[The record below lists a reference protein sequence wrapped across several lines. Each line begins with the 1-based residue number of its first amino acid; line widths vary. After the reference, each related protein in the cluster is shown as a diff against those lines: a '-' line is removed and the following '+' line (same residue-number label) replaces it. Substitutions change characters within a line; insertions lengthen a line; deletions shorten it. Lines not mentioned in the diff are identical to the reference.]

1 MSIEQAGPAVSPKT
15 STTQDNR
22 ATKGRAHDAGDAPE
36 GSFFSLLSAVSPTVV
51 DQAVPA
57 ISPPTSTAQDT
68 LATKGKAGDVPE
80 GGVFSL
86 LGAVSPTVVDQAVP
100 AISPTTSTAQDTLA
114 TKGKAGDVPEGGVF
128 SLLGAVGSAV
138 GLPVAEPGLS
148 APPSDNEKELKDEV
162 SLLVPAPQV
171 GLVEMSNPS
180 STRVDSGAMA
190 GVDLVA
196 QGERLNA
203 LTPAVVP
210 TQPSADETLVS
221 PAQLMLAAGNSVQSE
236 GVQGFGPR
244 AQKTLQA
251 RPSQGDEAQANLAHA
266 QSVSADLTLGD
277 VNGAQSVVG
286 MGIDPRAQ
294 KLVQARRTLGEEL
307 RADATQVKFD
317 SRAGQVASELEGAG
331 KEVMLAKLPLAGDF
345 SARLLEPVERTRGKS
360 FGSVGVS
367 GAEGGWTQYAHHARP
382 VGDLPSNFNAMVT
395 TPMQTQVADKVSYWV
410 TQGIQNAELKLDG
423 FGTEPVEVSIFL
435 KGGEAHVGFRS
446 DQPEVRQMLEG
457 ALSQLKDAL
466 DREGVLLSGVTVG
479 GSGANGSGRQQE
491 PRQGSSSNRGAA
503 VGAPTASEPRTLR
516 ASTSVGRSLDI
527 FV

>member
-15 STTQDNR
+15 STTQDHR
-22 ATKGRAHDAGDAPE
+22 ATKGRATDAGDAPE

-57 ISPPTSTAQDT
+57 ISP
-68 LATKGKAGDVPE
+68 
-80 GGVFSL
+80 
-86 LGAVSPTVVDQAVP
+86 
-100 AISPTTSTAQDTLA
+100 TTSTAQDSLGI
-114 TKGKAGDVPEGGVF
+114 KGKAGDAPEGGGF
-128 SLLGAVGSAV
+128 SLLSAV
-138 GLPVAEPGLS
+138 GLAVELPVAEPALS
-148 APPSDNEKELKDEV
+148 TPPSDNEKELKEEV

-171 GLVEMSNPS
+171 GLVDRSNPS
-180 STRVDSGAMA
+180 VTRVDSGAMA
-190 GVDLVA
+190 SEDLVA
-196 QGERLNA
+196 QGERLIA

-210 TQPSADETLVS
+210 TQPSADETLVL
-221 PAQLMLAAGNSVQSE
+221 PAQLMLAAGSSAQSESVQ
-236 GVQGFGPR
+236 GGDPR
-244 AQKTLQA
+244 AQKPLQA
-251 RPSQGDEAQANLAHA
+251 RPSQGDETQPNLANA
-266 QSVSADLTLGD
+266 QSVSTDLTLGD

-286 MGIDPRAQ
+286 MGVDPRAQ

-307 RADATQVKFD
+307 RADATQGRFD
-317 SRAGQVASELEGAG
+317 LRAGQVASELEGVG
-331 KEVMLAKLPLAGDF
+331 KEIVLAKLPLAGDF
-345 SARLLEPVERTRGKS
+345 AARLLEPIERTRGKS

-382 VGDLPSNFNAMVT
+382 VADLPSNFNAMVT

-423 FGTEPVEVSIFL
+423 FGAEPVEVSIFL

-491 PRQGSSSNRGAA
+491 PRQDSSANRGGA
-503 VGAPTASEPRTLR
+503 VGVATASEPRTLR
-516 ASTSVGRSLDI
+516 ALTSVGRSLDI